1 MNSPA
6 LLSIVS
12 PVYGAAA
19 LLDELVERIIRA
31 AGEVT
36 ADFEVLLVDDG
47 SPDGAWAHI
56 VRAGQRDP
64 RVKGIRLTRNFGQH
78 RAIAAGIANASGEFI
93 IVMDCDLQDDPCY
106 IPQLVAKARE
116 GFDVVLTRK
125 RERRHSWLRNLGA
138 RWFFRA
144 FNALADRG
152 AGDPRIGGYSLLS
165 RRVADA
171 YLRIADVHRHHLLL
185 LGWLGFPPAVVD
197 VEHHYR
203 PRGQSAYTTMKLF
216 RHALEG
222 ITSQST
228 KLLKVSVAIGF
239 AYFFAAVLGVVYLVA
254 SYFIHGFR
262 AGWASTFVLLLGST
276 GLMLMA
282 IGVLGIYLGNIF
294 EQVRTRPLYLIHE
307 TVNLPPPP
315 R

>member
-1 MNSPA
+1 MSP

-12 PVYGAAA
+12 PVFQA
-19 LLDELVERIIRA
+19 EQIIPKLVERILEETRS
-31 AGEVT
+31 VT
-36 ADFEVLLVDDG
+36 DDFEVILVDDG
-47 SPDGAWAHI
+47 SRDGSWERITQACA
-56 VRAGQRDP
+56 RDP
-64 RVKGIRLTRNFGQH
+64 RIKGIRLTRNFGQH

-93 IVMDCDLQDDPCY
+93 IVMDCDLQDDPRY
-106 IPQLVAKARE
+106 IPQLLAKARE
-116 GFDVVLTRK
+116 GFDIVLTRK

-138 RWFFRA
+138 RWFFRT
-144 FNALADRG
+144 FNVLADRG
-152 AGDPRIGGYSLLS
+152 SGDPRIGGYSLIS

-185 LGWLGFPPAVVD
+185 LSWLGFPQAVVD

-203 PRGQSAYTTMKLF
+203 PRGQSAYTTMRLL

-239 AYFFAAVLGVVYLVA
+239 AYFFAAVLGVVYLMT
-254 SYFIHGFR
+254 SYFIHGYR

-276 GLMLMA
+276 GLILMA
-282 IGVLGIYLGNIF
+282 VGILGIYIGNIF
-294 EQVRTRPLYLIHE
+294 EQVRRRPLYLVQQQ
-307 TVNLPPPP
+307 VNFSTLQH
-315 R
+315 

>member
-1 MNSPA
+1 VSTSP

-12 PVYGAAA
+12 PVFQA
-19 LLDELVERIIRA
+19 EQIISILVERILEETRR
-31 AGEVT
+31 VT
-36 ADFEVLLVDDG
+36 DDFEVILVDDG
-47 SPDGAWAHI
+47 SIDGSWASI
-56 VRAGQRDP
+56 ARASQCDL

-93 IVMDCDLQDDPCY
+93 VVMDCDLQDDPRY

-125 RERRHSWLRNLGA
+125 RERRHSWWRNLGA

-144 FNALADRG
+144 FNVLADHG
-152 AGDPRIGGYSLLS
+152 SGDPRIGGYSLIS

-185 LGWLGFPPAVVD
+185 LNWLGFPKAVVD

-203 PRGQSAYTTMKLF
+203 TRGQSAYTTKRLL

-222 ITSQST
+222 IISQST
-228 KLLKVSVAIGF
+228 KLLKVSVVIGF
-239 AYFFAAVLGVVYLVA
+239 AYFFAAVLGMIYLVT
-254 SYFIHGFR
+254 SYFIHGYR
-262 AGWASTFVLLLGST
+262 AGWASIFVLLLGST

-282 IGVLGIYLGNIF
+282 IGVLGIYVANIF

-307 TVNLPPPP
+307 AVNLPSPPH
-315 R
+315 